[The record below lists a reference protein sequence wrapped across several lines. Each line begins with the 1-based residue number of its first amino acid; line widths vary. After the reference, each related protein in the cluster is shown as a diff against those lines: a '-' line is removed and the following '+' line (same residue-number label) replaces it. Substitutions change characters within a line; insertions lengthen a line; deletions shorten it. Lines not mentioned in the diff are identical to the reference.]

1 MFSHADLNQAAI
13 KGIYA
18 DPSAIQIAAAVKNN
32 QQRIRNFLERSGT
45 RVVSNHLILELITNV
60 GYAGEITYDNVEWAC
75 MRKLAGIGNALK
87 LSSVGEFGQAHN
99 GKFITGQ
106 DEIISL
112 VARPV
117 DPNLPFQDYTPAVY
131 LYHEYTNLN
140 WQLGTDKPQGVSII
154 EINLVALLW
163 QYAKGVEYY
172 QRTKTP
178 ITSPVYAQQHVVYRM
193 LPSYMDIAFLNIHRR
208 VATGLEVEKDAPS
221 RVVPVP
227 PLRDLAV
234 RHATKIDD
242 ALKKGTPLPG
252 VVLRHVPQFF
262 STFEPS
268 TALDRILFRESG
280 STLQS
285 NWPREIV
292 NWEWA
297 LFCYQYD
304 NPAMQK
310 DKSNLKVDL
319 ERFEDLRVLDKLKR
333 PVQNHYKHSLL
344 YPLYRILEQN

>member
-1 MFSHADLNQAAI
+1 MFSHADLNQAAV

-18 DPSAIQIAAAVKNN
+18 DPSAIQIAHAVKNN

-45 RVVSNHLILELITNV
+45 RVVSDHLILQLISAV
-60 GYAGEITYDNVEWAC
+60 GYAGDATYDDIEWAC
-75 MRKLAGIGNALK
+75 LRKVTGIGSALK
-87 LSSVGEFGQAHN
+87 LSSVGEFGQVHN
-99 GKFITGQ
+99 GKFLTGQ

-140 WQLGTDKPQGVSII
+140 WQLGTDKPFGVSVI

-172 QRTKTP
+172 QRTNTP
-178 ITSPVYAQQHVVYRM
+178 ITSPVYAQQHVIYRM
-193 LPSYMDIAFLNIHRR
+193 LPSYMDIAFLNIHRNIAMDLPIEKEKATR
-208 VATGLEVEKDAPS
+208 VI
-221 RVVPVP
+221 PVP
-227 PLRDLAV
+227 PLQDLAI
-234 RHATKIDD
+234 RNATKVRQ
-242 ALKKGTPLPG
+242 ALLNGTPLPG

-262 STFEPS
+262 SQPEPS
-268 TALDRILFRESG
+268 TAIDRVVFRDKG
-280 STLQS
+280 STLQAS
-285 NWPREIV
+285 WPKELV
-292 NWEWA
+292 NWYWA

-310 DKSNLKVDL
+310 DKSNLRVDL
-319 ERFEDLRVLDKLKR
+319 ERFEDLRVFDKLKKS
-333 PVQNHYKHSLL
+333 VQNHLKHHLL
-344 YPLYRILEQN
+344 FPLYRALEE

>member
-1 MFSHADLNQAAI
+1 MFSRADLNQAAV

-45 RVVSNHLILELITNV
+45 RTVSNHLILELITAV
-60 GYAGEITYDNVEWAC
+60 GFAGDATYDDVEWAC
-75 MRKLAGIGNALK
+75 LRAVTRIGNALK
-87 LSSVGEFGQAHN
+87 LSSVGEFGQVHN

-117 DPNLPFQDYTPAVY
+117 DPYLSFQDYTPAVY

-140 WQLGTDKPQGVSII
+140 WQLGTDKPSGVSII

-163 QYAKGVEYY
+163 QYTKGVEYY
-172 QRTKTP
+172 QRTNTP
-178 ITSPVYAQQHVVYRM
+178 ISSPVYAQQHVVYRM

-208 VATGLEVEKDAPS
+208 VAMGLEVEKDAPT
-221 RVVPVP
+221 RTVPVP

-234 RHATKIDD
+234 RNATKVRE
-242 ALKKGTPLPG
+242 ALLRGSPLPG

-262 STFEPS
+262 SLWDPS
-268 TALDRILFRESG
+268 DAVDRVLFRESG

-285 NWPREIV
+285 NWPRDLV
-292 NWEWA
+292 NWHWA

-319 ERFEDLRVLDKLKR
+319 ERFEDLRVFEKLKK
-333 PVQNHYKHSLL
+333 PVQNHYKHALL
-344 YPLYRILEQN
+344 FPLYRILEE